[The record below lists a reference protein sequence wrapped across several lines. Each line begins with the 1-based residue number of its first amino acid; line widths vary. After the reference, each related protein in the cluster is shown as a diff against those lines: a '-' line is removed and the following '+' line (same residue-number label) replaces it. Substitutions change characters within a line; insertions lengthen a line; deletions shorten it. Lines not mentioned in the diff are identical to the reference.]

1 MINRILLSLLVFIV
15 FLDAFAQ
22 TKKISVEVKG
32 KTKIDMVLI
41 EPHAYVQ
48 KNYYGDTVCNYS
60 RICPV
65 RGKNEYNGY
74 DTIVLAPYY
83 MATVEVTQQLYST
96 VMHKN
101 PSYWNDN
108 TNHSA
113 CQNTPE
119 LLPVENVSWYDAQ
132 TFIDSLNKHTGKHF
146 RLPTEAEWLYAAWGG
161 CSGQK
166 YSGSDTLIA
175 VAWDTYQG
183 FTHIVGAKSSN
194 NYGLYDMSGNV
205 WEWCGDWFSSDYYIP
220 DTVYFNPTGPNAGEF
235 KVVKGG
241 SWGSANRRALE
252 VGTRVG
258 CRPEYKSNGIGFRL
272 AMDAEELKQ

>member
-1 MINRILLSLLVFIV
+1 MKRILFPLLWLLIFLS
-15 FLDAFAQ
+15 APAQ
-22 TKKISVEVKG
+22 TKKISVEVRG

-41 EPHAYVQ
+41 EPKTFVQ
-48 KNYYGDTVCNYS
+48 KNYYGDTICNHSY
-60 RICPV
+60 ICPV
-65 RGKNEYNGY
+65 RGKREYNGY
-74 DTIVLAPYY
+74 DTVVLAPYY
-83 MATVEVTQQLYST
+83 IATVEVTQQLYST

-161 CSGQK
+161 RPRQK
-166 YSGSDTLIA
+166 YSGSDTLMV
-175 VAWDTYQG
+175 VAWDINQG
-183 FTHIVGAKSSN
+183 FTHIVGTKCSN

-205 WEWCGDWFSSDYYIP
+205 SEWCGDWFSSDYYFP
-220 DTVYFNPTGPNAGEF
+220 DTVYFNPAGPDTGEF

-241 SWGSANRRALE
+241 SWGSANHRAFE
-252 VGTRVG
+252 VNTRVG
-258 CRPEYKSNGIGFRL
+258 CRPEHISNGIGFRL
-272 AMDAEELKQ
+272 AMDAEEFKQ